1 MANWFATTPNEVM
14 AGKTAV
20 VMGGGSGIGKATAEA
35 LIAAGCNVM
44 ICGVPEQLCLDTA
57 EELKAQATTGG
68 VIGMFCDGTS
78 QESIDA
84 MLAKTVEEFGG
95 LDYAV
100 STAGIALPRTNAL
113 DITPE
118 QYDKIFA
125 VNVKANWFLATSAGK
140 IMRDKNGEK
149 GGKIV
154 LVSSG
159 RGDRAMENIAPYST
173 TKSAVM
179 GMIRALAV
187 DLAKYNITVNG
198 IAPGYVMTP
207 MVEKV
212 FADNPAQEAYVKSRT
227 PLRDFHYMGSLDEMA
242 SAIMFFLHPI
252 NEYTTG
258 QYITLDGGWSIQ

>member
-100 STAGIALPRTNAL
+100 STAGIALPRTNGHRPSAHQRSGHH
-113 DITPE
+113 PR
-118 QYDKIFA
+118 A
-125 VNVKANWFLATSAGK
+125 V
-140 IMRDKNGEK
+140 
-149 GGKIV
+149 
-154 LVSSG
+154 
-159 RGDRAMENIAPYST
+159 
-173 TKSAVM
+173 
-179 GMIRALAV
+179 
-187 DLAKYNITVNG
+187 
-198 IAPGYVMTP
+198 
-207 MVEKV
+207 
-212 FADNPAQEAYVKSRT
+212 
-227 PLRDFHYMGSLDEMA
+227 
-242 SAIMFFLHPI
+242 
-252 NEYTTG
+252 
-258 QYITLDGGWSIQ
+258 

>member
-1 MANWFATTPNEVM
+1 M
-14 AGKTAV
+14 
-20 VMGGGSGIGKATAEA
+20 
-35 LIAAGCNVM
+35 
-44 ICGVPEQLCLDTA
+44 
-57 EELKAQATTGG
+57 
-68 VIGMFCDGTS
+68 
-78 QESIDA
+78 
-84 MLAKTVEEFGG
+84 
-95 LDYAV
+95 
-100 STAGIALPRTNAL
+100 
-113 DITPE
+113 
-118 QYDKIFA
+118 
-125 VNVKANWFLATSAGK
+125 KANWFLATSAGK

-227 PLRDFHYMGSLDEMA
+227 PLRDYVYMGSLDEMA
-242 SAIMFFLHPI
+242 SAIMFFLNPV
-252 NEYTTG
+252 NTYTTG

>member
-1 MANWFATTPNEVM
+1 MANWFATQPDMVM
-14 AGKTAV
+14 DGKGAV
-20 VMGGGSGIGKATAEA
+20 VMGGGSGIGKATAQA
-35 LIAAGCNVM
+35 LIAAGANVM

-57 EELKAQATTGG
+57 KELAADAKDGQK
-68 VIGMFCDGTS
+68 VIGMLCDGTK
-78 QESIDA
+78 QDNIDA
-84 MLAKTVEEFGG
+84 MLQKTVDEFGSV
-95 LDYAV
+95 DMVV

-113 DITPE
+113 DVTPDM
-118 QYDKIFA
+118 YDKIFA

-140 IMRDKNGEK
+140 VMKEQGH

-154 LVSSG
+154 IVSSG

-173 TKSAVM
+173 TKTAVI

-187 DLAKYNITVNG
+187 DLAKFDIQVNG

-207 MVEKV
+207 MVKKV
-212 FADNPAQEAYVKSRT
+212 FEDNPAQEAYVKSRT
-227 PLRDFHYMGSLDEMA
+227 PLRDFTYMGSLDEMA

>member
-1 MANWFATTPNEVM
+1 
-14 AGKTAV
+14 
-20 VMGGGSGIGKATAEA
+20 
-35 LIAAGCNVM
+35 
-44 ICGVPEQLCLDTA
+44 
-57 EELKAQATTGG
+57 
-68 VIGMFCDGTS
+68 
-78 QESIDA
+78 
-84 MLAKTVEEFGG
+84 
-95 LDYAV
+95 
-100 STAGIALPRTNAL
+100 
-113 DITPE
+113 
-118 QYDKIFA
+118 
-125 VNVKANWFLATSAGK
+125 
-140 IMRDKNGEK
+140 
-149 GGKIV
+149 
-154 LVSSG
+154 
-159 RGDRAMENIAPYST
+159 MENIAPYST

-187 DLAKYNITVNG
+187 DLAKFNITVNG

>member
-1 MANWFATTPNEVM
+1 M

-84 MLAKTVEEFGG
+84 MLAKTVEEFGTV
-95 LDYAV
+95 DYAV

-113 DITPE
+113 DVTPE

-173 TKSAVM
+173 TKTAVM
-179 GMIRALAV
+179 GMVRALAV
-187 DLAKYNITVNG
+187 DLAKFNIKVNG

-242 SAIMFFLHPI
+242 SAIMFFLNPV

>member
-1 MANWFATTPNEVM
+1 M
-14 AGKTAV
+14 
-20 VMGGGSGIGKATAEA
+20 
-35 LIAAGCNVM
+35 
-44 ICGVPEQLCLDTA
+44 
-57 EELKAQATTGG
+57 
-68 VIGMFCDGTS
+68 
-78 QESIDA
+78 
-84 MLAKTVEEFGG
+84 
-95 LDYAV
+95 
-100 STAGIALPRTNAL
+100 
-113 DITPE
+113 
-118 QYDKIFA
+118 
-125 VNVKANWFLATSAGK
+125 KANWFLATSAGK

-242 SAIMFFLHPI
+242 SAIMFFLNPV